1 MRPRRLL
8 LTYGFVLP
16 ANHSDRLPARAFGPH
31 VGDVS
36 VGHFL
41 AARTQALT
49 HTHAHTHAHT
59 HTHTNSHA
67 RVREDARTNGER
79 LEAARAD
86 PEGAVAADEDERR
99 CVCVRACVCVCVCS
113 CVCVCVCV
121 CACVCVYAC
130 VCVDSVR
137 ACRTCVCVPACFM
150 CVPLRACVRV
160 LT

>member
-41 AARTQALT
+41 AARTQALS
-49 HTHAHTHAHT
+49 HTHAHTHAHEDA
-59 HTHTNSHA
+59 HTNTHA
-67 RVREDARTNGER
+67 RVREDPRTNGER

-99 CVCVRACVCVCVCS
+99 CV
-113 CVCVCVCV
+113 
-121 CACVCVYAC
+121 
-130 VCVDSVR
+130 
-137 ACRTCVCVPACFM
+137 
-150 CVPLRACVRV
+150 
-160 LT
+160 